1 MKAVCVEAGMRA
13 LSRGGTK
20 IRHQDYIE
28 GINVV
33 QGKKKA
39 SLDYYA

>member
-1 MKAVCVEAGMRA
+1 

-20 IRHQDYIE
+20 IRHEDFVV